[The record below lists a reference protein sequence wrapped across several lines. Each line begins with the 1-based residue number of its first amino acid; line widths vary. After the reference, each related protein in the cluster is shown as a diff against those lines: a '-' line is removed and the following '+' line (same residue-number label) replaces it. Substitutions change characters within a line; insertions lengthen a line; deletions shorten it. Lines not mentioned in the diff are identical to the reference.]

1 MLADGAAPLSPA
13 GLTQS
18 YEAAIL
24 GGGFAAPLAAP
35 LASSA
40 LAVPAQY
47 DGLAAD
53 TAASALGAGRA
64 VGRVA
69 QPSTGLSA
77 PAGAST
83 DASATTSTQRLAAVI
98 PATSAAQS
106 DQPEFSKAAL
116 ATTQPHQIDFTA
128 SNLPVFGF
136 DASFSFSLPSFLY
149 QSFSYGTGISFAGFG
164 LHAGVSITGGVKG
177 SVALSLGQFTPDY
190 PVTIDPGV
198 IPFVQDGQV
207 FSIDPSLISTNDA
220 KFSLSLPQANASLD
234 FGLQASAG
242 VTLSFPSIPIG
253 VTLPFV
259 GFVGY
264 HLQIPSQSVGF
275 KVGSI
280 FKLPSNTTIN
290 IPGDGSVTLSELQAK
305 VVTSDPQSAY
315 EGLPTIELSGNTDP
329 FFVANTDLVSIL
341 AQEVPDPFAV
351 LQGSKSFAGGL
362 AGISY
367 KLLSLPLS
375 GSLWLHEDVK
385 LTPIGITETVT
396 DTLTGQTQT
405 GKLGDSFNFTA
416 PASGNG
422 VIPLSIS
429 YALEFSVQT
438 TLQLDGAIKLTLEGP
453 SVSASIVGIS
463 GGVGPLGNFNLL
475 DMSGDLFDLYSN
487 TSTQTLTTTDTVDVQ
502 NFGTSVTQT
511 IAGKSGAVNI
521 TKPAVNVSVT
531 ATGTVSGGAFGIR
544 TGTLSAA
551 MATID
556 GLVTAT
562 GDGVDL
568 QAGGEVN
575 VDDGGRITG
584 HGAAPVTG
592 VLAMGNP
599 IDAVINEGA
608 ITGFSQGVMLAGGS
622 VKNGT
627 GATIAATALGVSIGG
642 ANAQL
647 VNNGAIKGATA
658 VSLAQGGSVYN
669 AQFGTIVGGAYG
681 VYASGPGPLSVDNHC
696 TLTGGTFGVHALD
709 AATVTNL
716 AGAYIHG
723 GAVGVILDGGAVNE
737 VVTNGLGGTISG
749 GKVGVSLTGANTT
762 LVDSGQ
768 ISGSLSSVQLYGT
781 QSNTLVLDPDAKLVG
796 GVRMSSVY
804 NTISLT
810 AGSGDVGTIAG
821 IGGPFAFEGKI
832 DIASGAAWKIGGN
845 LGDAILYGLNAADTL
860 DDTAIAYAAGDRVV
874 FDYYTHVLS
883 VRAAGAPTVSVGTIQ
898 LAGPIFDAP
907 SLSSDGSGGVEI
919 SFDAKK
925 WSTVSADNGEVEI
938 SPTGLFAPDVTIAAG
953 VTVSSDYYGVNAQ
966 KFGVYATQVRASL
979 TNYGSILAENTAI
992 YFASGG
998 VVDNAA
1004 GAMISAGSGIRL
1016 GSNSADATDRV
1027 TFTNAGTV
1035 MAQESGVYI
1044 EAQGTVT
1051 NSGQITSATLNG
1063 VQLDAQGTV
1072 SNKGSISGGRSGARL
1087 FDGGFVYNE
1096 AGALVA
1102 GGRLFGVEITGAY
1115 GKVINCGSIYSAQGA
1130 GVNFGAGGLVINE
1143 TGAITGA
1150 TVGVTISGGAGTV
1163 ANAAY
1168 IEGVQLAGGGQ
1179 VINAATGTIGGGGI
1193 VDEGAGGVTITNH
1206 GAIDNDAGASVT
1218 FSAASDRLIVEAG
1231 SSWTGAVMGG
1241 GGTLELAGG
1250 TGTVTGLGGAASLS
1264 GAEAMNFS
1272 GFGAYSIDKG
1282 ASWTLSGTNS
1292 LASGGALGVA
1302 GKLTL
1307 AGTLVNAGAISG
1319 AKGSTITLKKGDI
1332 IGGSLSSAGLVTVS
1346 GAGNTLDGTAKAL
1359 TNGAAIT
1366 LANRAALTI
1375 EGSIVNAGA
1384 ITLAGTTG
1392 PTSLIVG
1399 KPGVTLSGGGHVV
1412 LGAGAFNTLTGAA
1425 ATATLT
1431 NLDNTISGAGL
1442 IGAAKMT
1449 LVNKAAGIIDQTGS
1463 SALTIDTGTKAIT
1476 NAGTIEASGPG
1487 GLNIASAVA
1496 NTGLI
1501 EAMGGALTLIGPV
1514 TGTGRAIVDGGRLDF
1529 ASAGAFTGGT
1539 TIESGI
1545 LELGAASGAGGGA
1558 ITFAPVAGA
1567 AATLTLDAAATPFNK
1582 GVANFANTLV
1592 NFGSGDFIDIAGM
1605 TYAAGATVTLTGQ
1618 TLTVSSG
1625 GKTLNFTLAG
1635 TLPSLLLVVANDG
1648 GGVQINTEG
1657 ISTQHE
1663 LSAAVTAADQTA
1675 AGAGPVKLLICGNID
1690 LTRAL
1695 APINL
1700 KTGVTLDIEGSGH
1713 TFSGPGAA
1721 LTVTS
1726 GAVSLENLAFDGPLS
1741 LAAGASL
1748 SGYGDF
1754 GGAAANDGQIEA
1766 KGGVLTIEGPV
1777 TGAGTILI
1785 DQGASLV
1792 LGAAVGQ
1799 TIDFAPGGG
1808 GALTLDAPGQ
1818 LTGRI
1823 AGFAAG
1829 DTIDLA
1835 GLKATRV
1842 LRSGKTYS
1850 LYDGTQLVAT
1860 LDIAWSGPAEVL
1872 HLASDGAGGTRITA
1886 APSTHVGTSSA
1897 ALFNQLA
1904 AGQASGAAAS
1914 AASSGSSTTIA
1925 STPPPLARPPT

>member
-1 MLADGAAPLSPA
+1 MLRERSALEDVITLAAARDADPAASGTGQTALDAGPSAPLLADGAAPLSPA
-13 GLTQS
+13 ALTQS

-24 GGGFAAPLAAP
+24 GGGFAAALAAP
-35 LASSA
+35 LASST
-40 LAVPAQY
+40 LAVPAQS
-47 DGLAAD
+47 DGLAAE

-64 VGRVA
+64 VGRAA

-77 PAGAST
+77 PASAST
-83 DASATTSTQRLAAVI
+83 DASATTSTQRLAVVI
-98 PATSAAQS
+98 PTTSAAQS

-116 ATTQPHQIDFTA
+116 ASTQPHQIDFTA

-149 QSFSYGTGISFAGFG
+149 QSFSFGTGISFAGFG

-242 VTLSFPSIPIG
+242 VTLSFPGIPIG
-253 VTLPFV
+253 VDLPIV

-264 HLQIPSQSVGF
+264 TLHIPSQSVGF

-290 IPGDGSVTLSELQAK
+290 IPGDGNVTLSELQAK

-375 GSLWLHEDVK
+375 GSLWLHEDVT

-531 ATGTVSGGAFGIR
+531 ATGTVSGAAFGIR

-584 HGAAPVTG
+584 HGAAPATG

-647 VNNGAIKGATA
+647 VNNGDIKGATA

-669 AQFGTIVGGAYG
+669 AQSGTIVGGAYG
-681 VYASGPGPLSVDNHC
+681 VYASGLGPLSVENHC

-723 GAVGVILDGGAVNE
+723 GAVGVILDGAGAANE

-804 NTISLT
+804 NTVSLT
-810 AGSGDVGTIAG
+810 AGSGGVGTIAG

-832 DIASGAAWKIGGN
+832 DISSGAAWKIGGN
-845 LGDAILYGLNAADTL
+845 LGDATLYGLNAADTL

-919 SFDAKK
+919 SFDSKK

-938 SPTGLFAPDVTIAAG
+938 SPTGLFASGVTIAAG

-966 KFGVYATQVRASL
+966 KFG
-979 TNYGSILAENTAI
+979 
-992 YFASGG
+992 
-998 VVDNAA
+998 
-1004 GAMISAGSGIRL
+1004 
-1016 GSNSADATDRV
+1016 
-1027 TFTNAGTV
+1027 
-1035 MAQESGVYI
+1035 
-1044 EAQGTVT
+1044 
-1051 NSGQITSATLNG
+1051 
-1063 VQLDAQGTV
+1063 
-1072 SNKGSISGGRSGARL
+1072 
-1087 FDGGFVYNE
+1087 
-1096 AGALVA
+1096 
-1102 GGRLFGVEITGAY
+1102 
-1115 GKVINCGSIYSAQGA
+1115 
-1130 GVNFGAGGLVINE
+1130 
-1143 TGAITGA
+1143 
-1150 TVGVTISGGAGTV
+1150 
-1163 ANAAY
+1163 
-1168 IEGVQLAGGGQ
+1168 
-1179 VINAATGTIGGGGI
+1179 
-1193 VDEGAGGVTITNH
+1193 
-1206 GAIDNDAGASVT
+1206 
-1218 FSAASDRLIVEAG
+1218 
-1231 SSWTGAVMGG
+1231 
-1241 GGTLELAGG
+1241 
-1250 TGTVTGLGGAASLS
+1250 
-1264 GAEAMNFS
+1264 
-1272 GFGAYSIDKG
+1272 
-1282 ASWTLSGTNS
+1282 
-1292 LASGGALGVA
+1292 
-1302 GKLTL
+1302 
-1307 AGTLVNAGAISG
+1307 
-1319 AKGSTITLKKGDI
+1319 
-1332 IGGSLSSAGLVTVS
+1332 
-1346 GAGNTLDGTAKAL
+1346 
-1359 TNGAAIT
+1359 
-1366 LANRAALTI
+1366 
-1375 EGSIVNAGA
+1375 
-1384 ITLAGTTG
+1384 
-1392 PTSLIVG
+1392 
-1399 KPGVTLSGGGHVV
+1399 
-1412 LGAGAFNTLTGAA
+1412 
-1425 ATATLT
+1425 
-1431 NLDNTISGAGL
+1431 
-1442 IGAAKMT
+1442 
-1449 LVNKAAGIIDQTGS
+1449 
-1463 SALTIDTGTKAIT
+1463 
-1476 NAGTIEASGPG
+1476 
-1487 GLNIASAVA
+1487 
-1496 NTGLI
+1496 
-1501 EAMGGALTLIGPV
+1501 
-1514 TGTGRAIVDGGRLDF
+1514 
-1529 ASAGAFTGGT
+1529 
-1539 TIESGI
+1539 
-1545 LELGAASGAGGGA
+1545 
-1558 ITFAPVAGA
+1558 
-1567 AATLTLDAAATPFNK
+1567 
-1582 GVANFANTLV
+1582 
-1592 NFGSGDFIDIAGM
+1592 
-1605 TYAAGATVTLTGQ
+1605 
-1618 TLTVSSG
+1618 
-1625 GKTLNFTLAG
+1625 
-1635 TLPSLLLVVANDG
+1635 
-1648 GGVQINTEG
+1648 
-1657 ISTQHE
+1657 
-1663 LSAAVTAADQTA
+1663 
-1675 AGAGPVKLLICGNID
+1675 
-1690 LTRAL
+1690 
-1695 APINL
+1695 
-1700 KTGVTLDIEGSGH
+1700 
-1713 TFSGPGAA
+1713 
-1721 LTVTS
+1721 
-1726 GAVSLENLAFDGPLS
+1726 
-1741 LAAGASL
+1741 
-1748 SGYGDF
+1748 
-1754 GGAAANDGQIEA
+1754 
-1766 KGGVLTIEGPV
+1766 
-1777 TGAGTILI
+1777 
-1785 DQGASLV
+1785 
-1792 LGAAVGQ
+1792 
-1799 TIDFAPGGG
+1799 
-1808 GALTLDAPGQ
+1808 
-1818 LTGRI
+1818 
-1823 AGFAAG
+1823 
-1829 DTIDLA
+1829 
-1835 GLKATRV
+1835 
-1842 LRSGKTYS
+1842 
-1850 LYDGTQLVAT
+1850 
-1860 LDIAWSGPAEVL
+1860 
-1872 HLASDGAGGTRITA
+1872 
-1886 APSTHVGTSSA
+1886 
-1897 ALFNQLA
+1897 
-1904 AGQASGAAAS
+1904 
-1914 AASSGSSTTIA
+1914 
-1925 STPPPLARPPT
+1925 STPPRSAPA